1 MHSRRNPTTL
11 APTAVHIRR
20 SCGGF
25 NLGLVLV
32 LPFLE
37 HLGFSIVSSEPRAWP
52 QSHDSRVGG
61 HAHRTSSTTPRHPRS
76 HYASPS
82 GRDTRRRPSMAMR
95 MHAIVAKQVC
105 KPRKARC
112 HTWNARCAN
121 LGKHVVT
128 PGKPGVQTSE
138 RMLPNLESQVCKPP
152 KPFGQTHAAVLTNP
166 RCHTAF
172 LGKTAAKPKVNVQKS
187 IGREVRTYPSATA
200 PPAESLQ
207 KPRG

>member
-20 SCGGF
+20 SRGGL

-32 LPFLE
+32 LPLLE

-105 KPRKARC
+105 KPRKARW
-112 HTWNARCAN
+112 HTLKARRAN
-121 LGKHVVT
+121 LGKHAAK
-128 PGKPGVQTSE
+128 PREPGVQTSDS
-138 RMLPNLESQVCKPP
+138 MLPNLESQVCKPRR
-152 KPFGQTHAAVLTNP
+152 A
-166 RCHTAF
+166 RCHTSKARCAN
-172 LGKTAAKPKVNVQKS
+172 LQNHLNKP
-187 IGREVRTYPSATA
+187 TP
-200 PPAESLQ
+200 LF
-207 KPRG
+207 

>member
-1 MHSRRNPTTL
+1 MWPQSRECAGTHRTSTSWRTRSWSPTPSGNRASWQRFELTF
-11 APTAVHIRR
+11 
-20 SCGGF
+20 C
-25 NLGLVLV
+25 
-32 LPFLE
+32 
-37 HLGFSIVSSEPRAWP
+37 FSIVSSEPRAWP

-61 HAHRTSSTTPRHPRS
+61 HAHRTSSTTPRHPRF
-76 HYASPS
+76 HNASPS

-112 HTWNARCAN
+112 HTWNDRCAN

-152 KPFGQTHAAVLTNP
+152 KPFGQTHAVVLTNP

-172 LGKTAAKPKVNVQKS
+172 L
-187 IGREVRTYPSATA
+187 
-200 PPAESLQ
+200 
-207 KPRG
+207 

>member
-20 SCGGF
+20 SRGGL

-32 LPFLE
+32 LPLPE
-37 HLGFSIVSSEPRAWP
+37 HLGFSFVSSEPRAWP
-52 QSHDSRVGG
+52 QSHDSRVSG

-95 MHAIVAKQVC
+95 MHAIAAKQVC
-105 KPRKARC
+105 KLGKARC

-128 PGKPGVQTSE
+128 PRKPGLQTS
-138 RMLPNLESQVCKPP
+138 K
-152 KPFGQTHAAVLTNP
+152 TIWTNP
-166 RCHTAF
+166 RRCF
-172 LGKTAAKPKVNVQKS
+172 DKPEMSYSFSWKNSRQ
-187 IGREVRTYPSATA
+187 T
-200 PPAESLQ
+200 
-207 KPRG
+207 